1 MDILNWLYLAK
12 NKFVRDQPGS
22 LQDLM
27 IFGSKVGFTKRGDK
41 YQNYAMEIGEF
52 AQILPPGPAGPQGVA
67 GVAGPA
73 GAPGPVGPA
82 GLNWQGAWSASGT
95 YVIDDA
101 VGYGGASWFCIA
113 NVGPTATVPSADPT
127 KWALLAAQGATG
139 ATGAT
144 GLQGPTGATGPSGA
158 TMLLTTTG
166 TGGNSSFASGTLNV
180 PVYQTQIPHL
190 EYNLTEKTVW
200 NNGLGNIL
208 SSTSFGQFALNNA
221 NVFNFEN
228 SAFGAYALSNISQGY
243 SNTGIGYTA
252 LYNVTTG
259 YQNTAVGK
267 GALYLNSANGNVA
280 IGHNAL
286 NVSTTATGN
295 AIIGTFAGNNLG
307 AGSYN
312 SAVGVSALTG
322 VTTGNYNVAMG
333 WSAMSSGNGSQN
345 IAIGVGTQAGLGT
358 PTQNVAIGYQA
369 LGSNSGNEN
378 TAVGNSA
385 LIGNTTG
392 SKNTAIGWLVNN
404 GNFSECVII
413 GAGATATGSNQF
425 VVGSSTYNAGLV
437 ATETIVANRTWLV
450 RINGANYKIP
460 MVLIP

>member
-12 NKFVRDQPGS
+12 NRFVRDQPGS

-67 GVAGPA
+67 GPA

-95 YVIDDA
+95 YAVDDA
-101 VGYGGASWFCIA
+101 VGYAGASWFCIDP
-113 NVGPTATVPSADPT
+113 VGPSATPPNADPT
-127 KWALLAAQGATG
+127 NWALLAAQGATG

-144 GLQGPTGATGPSGA
+144 GLQGPTGPQGPSGA

-166 TGGNSSFASGTLNV
+166 TGGNSSFVAGTLNV

-190 EYNLTEKTVW
+190 EWNNTDKTVW
-200 NNGLGNIL
+200 NNGSGNAP
-208 SSTSFGQFALNNA
+208 SSTSFGQFALSTA
-221 NVFNFEN
+221 NPFNFEN

-280 IGHNAL
+280 IGHNAS

-307 AGSYN
+307 SGSYN
-312 SAVGVSALTG
+312 SAVGASALTG

-333 WSAMSSGNGSQN
+333 WSAMSAGNGSQN
-345 IAIGVGTQAGLGT
+345 IAIGVGAQAGSGT
-358 PTQNVAIGYQA
+358 PTQNVAVGYQA
-369 LGSNSGNEN
+369 LASNQGNEN

-385 LIGNTTG
+385 LNGNTTG
-392 SKNTAIGWLVNN
+392 SRNTAIGWLVNS
-404 GNFSECVII
+404 GNFSGSVII
-413 GAGATATGSNQF
+413 GAGATATANNQF
-425 VVGSSTYNAGLV
+425 VVGSPAFNAGLV
-437 ATETIVANRTWLV
+437 ATETITADRTWLV

>member
-12 NKFVRDQPGS
+12 NKFVRTTPGS
-22 LQDLM
+22 LSDLM
-27 IFGSKVGFTKRGDK
+27 IFGAKVGFNKRGDL

-52 AQILPPGPAGPQGVA
+52 AQILPAGPAGPQGVA
-67 GVAGPA
+67 GVTGPA
-73 GAPGPVGPA
+73 GPVGPIGPA
-82 GLNWQGAWSASGT
+82 GLNWQGAWSALGT

-127 KWALLAAQGATG
+127 KWALLANIGATG

-200 NNGLGNIL
+200 NNGLGNVG
-208 SSTSFGQFALNNA
+208 SSTSFGQFALSTANA
-221 NVFNFEN
+221 FNFEN

-252 LYNVTTG
+252 LYSTNTG

-267 GALYLNSANGNVA
+267 GALYNNTANNNVA
-280 IGHNAL
+280 IGHNAS
-286 NVSTTATGN
+286 NASTTATSN

-322 VTTGNYNVAMG
+322 VTNGNYNVAMG
-333 WSAMSSGNGSQN
+333 YNSMSTGNGSQN
-345 IAIGVGTQAGLGT
+345 VAIGVGTQAGSGT
-358 PTQNVAIGYQA
+358 PTQNVAIGYSA
-369 LGSNSGNEN
+369 LANNQGNEN

-385 LIGNTTG
+385 LNGNTTG

-425 VVGSSTYNAGLV
+425 VVGSSAYNAGSI
-437 ATETIVANRTWLV
+437 ATETITANRTWLV